1 MNNLFIFVEGDD
13 DKHFVE
19 KILTK
24 LFLSKLINII
34 PICYQKKR
42 NIEIIKHIHRI
53 RLTKNQDYI
62 LLSDFDFQYPCITS
76 RKNKRINEFSNENYD
91 CLDLDKIFIV
101 KLEIESWYISGIDN
115 SLDQFKDF
123 DIPDDTENISKE
135 TFDNQLKN
143 SQFSSKLD
151 LLIEISKFY
160 NYKLAISRNKSLKYF
175 LKKLDLIKYI

>member
-24 LFLSKLINII
+24 LFLSKSINII

-101 KLEIESWYISGIDN
+101 KLEIESW
-115 SLDQFKDF
+115 
-123 DIPDDTENISKE
+123 
-135 TFDNQLKN
+135 
-143 SQFSSKLD
+143 
-151 LLIEISKFY
+151 
-160 NYKLAISRNKSLKYF
+160 
-175 LKKLDLIKYI
+175 

>member
-1 MNNLFIFVEGDD
+1 M
-13 DKHFVE
+13 
-19 KILTK
+19 
-24 LFLSKLINII
+24 
-34 PICYQKKR
+34 
-42 NIEIIKHIHRI
+42 
-53 RLTKNQDYI
+53 
-62 LLSDFDFQYPCITS
+62 
-76 RKNKRINEFSNENYD
+76 
-91 CLDLDKIFIV
+91 DKIFIV